1 MVWSLQR
8 AEPCVVHPAT
18 EAYAQEAI
26 IAIKSEKVIAGAN
39 RHSLW
44 ICL

>member
-39 RHSLW
+39 RYSLW